1 MGEDR
6 AAAGLRGRGRGAD
19 VGVGP
24 RGIAAVGG
32 RGAGGGD
39 AGVEVG
45 FGSWGRCRRRA
56 RGKSC
61 YRGVGG
67 ELIEAKRCDSRG
79 QMWGWDWGA
88 DVWEAPGEM
97 QQRGWKLWGCCW
109 DPSLGKYQ

>member
-1 MGEDR
+1 MGGSEVAVGEDR

-39 AGVEVG
+39 AGVEGG
-45 FGSWGRCRRRA
+45 FGGWGRCGRRA

-61 YRGVGG
+61 CRGRGG

-97 QQRGWKLWGCCW
+97 PLRG
-109 DPSLGKYQ
+109 